1 MTEISSHG
9 NICAT
14 CYDGEILLHSR
25 YIDTRVCYKHS
36 NYLESIDILY
46 GFPALSVLNLAYIQ
60 WLPTPSSKLQS
71 NWRFSLL

>member
-25 YIDTRVCYKHS
+25 YINTEYVI
-36 NYLESIDILY
+36 SIIIILRASISY
-46 GFPALSVLNLAYIQ
+46 TDSQPLVF
-60 WLPTPSSKLQS
+60 
-71 NWRFSLL
+71 